1 MSVQAPAAP
10 APVVNDLG
18 VDREF
23 LKQVASW
30 PIIAVGFTF
39 AAWAGS
45 QISPYVPVA
54 LLCLGMIV
62 AAVIDGWKFKVPN
75 WLTLPLVLSGWG
87 IGLLHNFGIAVGPGP
102 INVDALIAPNMSAY
116 EIAQVKIGGGISAA
130 FLGTAIGFIMLFPA
144 LFMGGMGQGDVKMQ
158 MGFGSWVGALY
169 GGHEGG
175 WTIMWAVAIG
185 MLVGGIIGLA
195 MMLIRG
201 DLHKNAHNFKEIMT
215 DFKVLALAGTKYASA
230 RAQQRRPGWH
240 RLPYGIPLCIGFV
253 GYLVYLHATL

>member
-10 APVVNDLG
+10 APVVKDLG

-30 PIIAVGFTF
+30 PIIAIGFTF

-45 QISPYVPVA
+45 QISPYVPVV

-87 IGLLHNFGIAVGPGP
+87 IGLLHDFGVAVGPGP
-102 INVDALIAPNMSAY
+102 VAELYRQATPL
-116 EIAQVKIGGGISAA
+116 GGGISAA
-130 FLGTAIGFIMLFPA
+130 ILCTAIGFAMLFPA

-169 GGHEGG
+169 GGHEGT
-175 WTIMWAVAIG
+175 WTTVLAICAG
-185 MLVGGIIGLA
+185 MIVGGVIGLA
-195 MMLIRG
+195 MMLLRG

-215 DFKVLALAGTKYASA
+215 DFKVLALAGPKYASA

-253 GYLVYLHATL
+253 GYLVYLYATV